1 MEEIRKQLDLITKQS
16 EEDWCFF
23 SARLQPV
30 TFPKNSIILKEGEIE
45 HYLSYVERGIIRLFI
60 PQLENDVTLGFIFP
74 GGFLSAYDSF
84 LIQRPCQY
92 QVHALTEAKL
102 WRINF
107 QDLQEVYAHTKVGN
121 EIGRKCA
128 ENLFL
133 IKSRRELSLLNKTA
147 EQRYLE
153 LFSQRPELIAHIPLK
168 YIASYIGITPQALS
182 RIRRRIS

>member
-1 MEEIRKQLDLITKQS
+1 MEEIRKQLDLISKQS
-16 EEDWCFF
+16 EEDWDFF
-23 SARLQPV
+23 SSRLQPLC
-30 TFPKNSIILKEGEIE
+30 FPKNSIILKEGEVE
-45 HYLSYVERGIIRLFI
+45 QFLSYVERGIIRLYI

-74 GGFLSAYDSF
+74 GEFVSAYESF
-84 LIQRPCQY
+84 LTQRPCHY
-92 QVHALTEAKL
+92 QVQALTEVRL
-102 WRINF
+102 WRLNF

-153 LFSQRPELIAHIPLK
+153 LFSQRPELIKHIPLK

-182 RIRRRIS
+182 RIRKRIS